1 MSSKTD
7 TQLRPMLDA
16 VVLDEDASAVQ
27 IDQDR
32 FALAKAQ
39 RLEFL
44 ARDVHGHEFVRGEP
58 KIEFH
63 VRPQIDDALDAA
75 NRPLWLARARLFHR
89 LTLDA
94 DVMWPYHC
102 AYLSALGNMAGQA
115 QRRGSDLGATF
126 LNLAAQD
133 VGRAHE
139 RRHERCCRG

>member
-63 VRPQIDDALDAA
+63 VRPQIDDALNAT
-75 NRPLWLARARLFHR
+75 NRPMRLARARLFHR

-94 DVMWPYHC
+94 DVVRAHHRTH
-102 AYLSALGNMAGQA
+102 LGALGNIARHAERG
-115 QRRGSDLGATF
+115 GSDLGTA
-126 LNLAAQD
+126 
-133 VGRAHE
+133 R
-139 RRHERCCRG
+139 